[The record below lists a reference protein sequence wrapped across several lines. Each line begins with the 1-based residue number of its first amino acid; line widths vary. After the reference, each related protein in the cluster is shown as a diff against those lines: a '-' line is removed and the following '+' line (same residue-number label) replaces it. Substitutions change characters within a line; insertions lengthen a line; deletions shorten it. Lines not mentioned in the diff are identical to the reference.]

1 MSLDELDVFVRKI
14 ENLRHSNNYE
24 LDSMQNNMERSKLAS
39 KMADAIIDVETQI
52 LSPRGSVISSPMTS
66 PVSSSPGGSPSRKG
80 YIKSLSDSIIQ
91 TKDQISKLK
100 QQKKICRNKVK
111 DWRTA
116 FIEKEG
122 HEPTGDD
129 RKIVA
134 NLFVDAKDA
143 SSKLKM
149 AEAELKMLERTYAT
163 NKDSSKQ
170 RQLRQK
176 YVGNSKRLIDMFVAI
191 ERSPLNRIFI
201 GAEEAI
207 LDFLVDCMVG
217 EDYTIPCMIDI
228 VARVATYGRP
238 FGKDD
243 LDMVEGNVRDLY
255 TTKLPKRDGAGTLLH
270 EAAKFGKLYK

>member
-52 LSPRGSVISSPMTS
+52 LSPRGSVISSPMES
-66 PVSSSPGGSPSRKG
+66 PVSSPGGSPSRKA
-80 YIKSLSDSIIQ
+80 YIKSLGDSIIQ
-91 TKDQISKLK
+91 AKEQISKLK

-149 AEAELKMLERTYAT
+149 ADAELKMLERTYAT

-176 YVGNSKRLIDMFVAI
+176 YVGNSKRLIDMFFAI
-191 ERSPLNRIFI
+191 EHSPLNRIFI

-207 LDFLVDCMVG
+207 LDFLVDC
-217 EDYTIPCMIDI
+217 
-228 VARVATYGRP
+228 
-238 FGKDD
+238 
-243 LDMVEGNVRDLY
+243 
-255 TTKLPKRDGAGTLLH
+255 TLI
-270 EAAKFGKLYK
+270 AFI